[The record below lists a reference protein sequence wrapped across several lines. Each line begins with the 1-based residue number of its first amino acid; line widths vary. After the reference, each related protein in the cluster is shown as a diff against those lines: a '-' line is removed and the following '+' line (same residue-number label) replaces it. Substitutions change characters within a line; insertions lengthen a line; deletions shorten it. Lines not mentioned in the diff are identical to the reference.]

1 MKTNIM
7 ILSLFFCLT
16 QLFYAQNDGVVSHAI
31 PVRNS
36 LKFNKYI
43 INPTFSFVREQNKYI
58 SIFNKR
64 EWVQFDNA
72 PQTYLVSYAGRF
84 SENSGI
90 GVGLYQ
96 QNYGVLT
103 SFGGVLNYAY
113 NTVLEADSNLTF
125 GMNVGFYQSGLNSGK
140 VITNFPDP
148 SLDDIPTNMLLSV
161 NPGINYGT
169 RFLDFGVSLN
179 NLVLYNIKTSE
190 MIKDNPESG
199 IQAHIMYTGYFDTA
213 GFFDES
219 KFTSLIRSEFR
230 NDQTVVSGIAMLA
243 IPKGLWTQVGYNTLY
258 GVSAGLGLNIS
269 KNISLE
275 YNFEKAMGSLLTFG
289 PSHEITLA
297 YRINNKDNYI
307 YSGDDEESSIIPVAK
322 KRKPVVKKPTVDLKA
337 KLEADAKAKLEADA
351 KAKAKADAEAKAK
364 ADEEARIKL
373 IAKAKADAE
382 AKAKA
387 DEEARIK
394 LEAKAKADAAAKARA
409 AAAARAKAR
418 LAAIAKADAAAS
430 AKAKADAAAK
440 AKADAAA
447 KAQPDADA
455 VAKAK
460 ADAIAKAKADAA
472 AKAKADAIAKAKADA
487 IAKAKLEA
495 KPKDNIAVSMDNIAK
510 STIESKKTQ
519 QELLKKLSDVVA
531 TKQKDLKDLKEEND
545 LSEKGIAT
553 APKPFKSISDENRE
567 LEALKAKLDAE
578 IQARYDKINE
588 LVKLYQERLKNV
600 ANAKD
605 ETNQY
610 YQKQIEEI
618 KIEQKEII
626 QSKAV
631 LVSTLDEIKVA
642 TEIERKRRIK
652 RAAYDNEGDRYAK
665 DRAALSRIKAST
677 PVSSVPLKES
687 DFNFG
692 QEQSNIQIIKNIK
705 NTENGYYLILAVHS
719 DASSRDD
726 FLTKA
731 VSAGLSNV
739 NFFFDVNTSKYY
751 IYAEKYD
758 SIGDATNAL
767 QAKGTKPYN
776 AKMSIV
782 KIEN

>member
-440 AKADAAA
+440 AKADA
-447 KAQPDADA
+447 
-455 VAKAK
+455 
-460 ADAIAKAKADAA
+460 IAKAKADAA
-472 AKAKADAIAKAKADA
+472 AKAKADAEAKAKADA

-652 RAAYDNEGDRYAK
+652 RAAYDNEEDRYLK
-665 DRAALSRIKAST
+665 DRAALNQIKANT
-677 PVSSVPLKES
+677 PVSSVPLKEN

>member
-440 AKADAAA
+440 A
-447 KAQPDADA
+447 QPDADA

-460 ADAIAKAKADAA
+460 ADAIAKAKADAI
-472 AKAKADAIAKAKADA
+472 AKAKADAAAKAKADA

-652 RAAYDNEGDRYAK
+652 RAAYDNEEDRYLK
-665 DRAALSRIKAST
+665 DRAALNQIKANT
-677 PVSSVPLKES
+677 PVSSVPLKEN

-731 VSAGLSNV
+731 VSVGLSNV

-758 SIGDATNAL
+758 SIGEASNAL

>member
-394 LEAKAKADAAAKARA
+394 LEAKAKADAAAKA
-409 AAAARAKAR
+409 
-418 LAAIAKADAAAS
+418 
-430 AKAKADAAAK
+430 
-440 AKADAAA
+440 KADAAA

-472 AKAKADAIAKAKADA
+472 AKAKADAIAKAKADAAAKAKADAEAKAKADA

-652 RAAYDNEGDRYAK
+652 RAAYDNEEDRYLK
-665 DRAALSRIKAST
+665 DRAALNQIKANT
-677 PVSSVPLKES
+677 PVSSVPLKEN

>member
-1 MKTNIM
+1 
-7 ILSLFFCLT
+7 
-16 QLFYAQNDGVVSHAI
+16 
-31 PVRNS
+31 
-36 LKFNKYI
+36 
-43 INPTFSFVREQNKYI
+43 
-58 SIFNKR
+58 
-64 EWVQFDNA
+64 
-72 PQTYLVSYAGRF
+72 
-84 SENSGI
+84 
-90 GVGLYQ
+90 
-96 QNYGVLT
+96 
-103 SFGGVLNYAY
+103 
-113 NTVLEADSNLTF
+113 
-125 GMNVGFYQSGLNSGK
+125 
-140 VITNFPDP
+140 
-148 SLDDIPTNMLLSV
+148 
-161 NPGINYGT
+161 
-169 RFLDFGVSLN
+169 
-179 NLVLYNIKTSE
+179 
-190 MIKDNPESG
+190 
-199 IQAHIMYTGYFDTA
+199 
-213 GFFDES
+213 
-219 KFTSLIRSEFR
+219 
-230 NDQTVVSGIAMLA
+230 
-243 IPKGLWTQVGYNTLY
+243 
-258 GVSAGLGLNIS
+258 
-269 KNISLE
+269 
-275 YNFEKAMGSLLTFG
+275 
-289 PSHEITLA
+289 
-297 YRINNKDNYI
+297 
-307 YSGDDEESSIIPVAK
+307 
-322 KRKPVVKKPTVDLKA
+322 
-337 KLEADAKAKLEADA
+337 
-351 KAKAKADAEAKAK
+351 
-364 ADEEARIKL
+364 
-373 IAKAKADAE
+373 
-382 AKAKA
+382 
-387 DEEARIK
+387 
-394 LEAKAKADAAAKARA
+394 
-409 AAAARAKAR
+409 
-418 LAAIAKADAAAS
+418 
-430 AKAKADAAAK
+430 
-440 AKADAAA
+440 
-447 KAQPDADA
+447 
-455 VAKAK
+455 
-460 ADAIAKAKADAA
+460 
-472 AKAKADAIAKAKADA
+472 
-487 IAKAKLEA
+487 
-495 KPKDNIAVSMDNIAK
+495 MDNIAK

-652 RAAYDNEGDRYAK
+652 RAAYDNEEDRYLK
-665 DRAALSRIKAST
+665 DRAALNQIKANT
-677 PVSSVPLKES
+677 PVSSVPLKEN